1 VSIQEE
7 GRTFDIIIFNMLQYI
22 MICYDMILDY
32 DYDMN
37 DGFGSSVDTDSSV
50 LRENSSLF

>member
-1 VSIQEE
+1 MLIQEE
-7 GRTFDIIIFNMLQYI
+7 GRTFDIIIFNMLQY
-22 MICYDMILDY
+22 MMYYDMKLDY
-32 DYDMN
+32 DNDMN